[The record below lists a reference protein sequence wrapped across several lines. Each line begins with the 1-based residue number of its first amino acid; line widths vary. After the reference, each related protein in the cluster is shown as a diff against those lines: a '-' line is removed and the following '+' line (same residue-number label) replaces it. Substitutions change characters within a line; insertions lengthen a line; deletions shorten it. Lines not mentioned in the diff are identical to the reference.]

1 MGLRV
6 GIDLVSVGDVE
17 ASIDRY
23 AERYL
28 NRVYTPDELS
38 ECRATDGTLVTERLA
53 TRFAA
58 KEALLKALR
67 TDDEA
72 IPWSDVA
79 VYATWRSVSP
89 MTVRSR
95 PQLLSPRWAARHER
109 RHEASGARRDRGARQ
124 ASGGGVVP
132 RGRCGPVRRRHDL
145 ARQREPDARP

>member
-72 IPWSDVA
+72 IPWSDIA
-79 VYATWRSVSP
+79 
-89 MTVRSR
+89 VRSGR
-95 PQLLSPRWAARHER
+95 FGAPSLELTGAAR
-109 RHEASGARRDRGARQ
+109 EAARRRGVRHVEVSLTHDGPLAAAVVVAEVGG
-124 ASGGGVVP
+124 AS
-132 RGRCGPVRRRHDL
+132 
-145 ARQREPDARP
+145 